1 MKRKNTIWDLLFIG
15 ILLIPL
21 ASCHEEQTE
30 YNLYVRICAESHNG
44 SDISFKVFPE
54 NSQGNIINGA
64 VAYVQNADNIITYLT
79 FNNNNQCYDGT
90 APACSSGEYKVI
102 VHSKAV
108 GEYCEISIINKVIN
122 ERIVFS
128 AFYDSKGNSV
138 LAGDSIQ
145 CNEEVQIAWNS
156 AGDDIVYQVQ
166 VTTAAKNIWQA
177 STAAPNIVIPQGVLT
192 DSTIYYFQISAQ
204 SITGDPTFLN
214 TNYYS
219 VSSIQ
224 SPVMSFYA
232 E

>member
-1 MKRKNTIWDLLFIG
+1 MKRKNTIWDLLFVG

-21 ASCHEEQTE
+21 ASCHEEQPE
-30 YNLYVRICAESHNG
+30 YNLHVRICAESHNG

-54 NSQGNIINGA
+54 NSDGNIANGA
-64 VAYVQNADNIITYLT
+64 VVYVQNADNIITYLT
-79 FNNNNQCYDGT
+79 FNNNCQYYDGI
-90 APACSSGEYKVI
+90 APACLSGEYKVI
-102 VHSKAV
+102 VHSKALDTYY
-108 GEYCEISIINKVIN
+108 ETNIINKVLT
-122 ERIVFS
+122 EKIVFS
-128 AFYDSKGNSV
+128 SFYDSQGNSV
-138 LAGDSIQ
+138 LSGDSIQ
-145 CNEEVQIAWNS
+145 CNEAVQIAWNS

-166 VTTAAKNIWQA
+166 VTTAAHHIWQA

-224 SPVMSFYA
+224 SPAMSFYT